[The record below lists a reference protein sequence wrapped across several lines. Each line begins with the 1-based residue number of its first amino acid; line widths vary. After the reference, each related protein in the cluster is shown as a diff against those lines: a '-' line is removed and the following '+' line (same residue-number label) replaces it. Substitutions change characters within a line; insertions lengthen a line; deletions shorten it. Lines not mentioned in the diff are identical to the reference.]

1 MTAQNP
7 YKKYE
12 TAFEGWPSV
21 AARRVR
27 GENGMQVGCRH
38 FTPDRQKT
46 ADMLTVLAAL
56 VWGAGLAACFY
67 VRRYDIA
74 GQEELWTAVAC
85 ALWVA
90 LVAGSRFLIRPYL
103 EKTTIVLFS
112 PSHIQ
117 IGHRV
122 YDTRLQHKFSMELYR
137 KAADEADA
145 ELRAQQ
151 RGQGRA
157 HVRHFKYYRKAFHIY
172 FEYLG
177 QKILVTDISNPEYAE
192 KLLRAL
198 NAVDRIV
205 HKEKTMFAANVN
217 AEEPAADST
226 EERQVEYFGRR
237 PALD

>member
-122 YDTRLQHKFSMELYR
+122 YDTRLQHKFSMELHR

-145 ELRAQQ
+145 E
-151 RGQGRA
+151 
-157 HVRHFKYYRKAFHIY
+157 
-172 FEYLG
+172 
-177 QKILVTDISNPEYAE
+177 
-192 KLLRAL
+192 LRAL